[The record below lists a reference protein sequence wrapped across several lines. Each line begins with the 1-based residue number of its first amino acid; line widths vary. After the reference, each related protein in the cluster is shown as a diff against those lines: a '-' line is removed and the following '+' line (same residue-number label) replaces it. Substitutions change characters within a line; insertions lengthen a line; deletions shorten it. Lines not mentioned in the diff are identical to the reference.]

1 MAFKLRRV
9 LSGGERKQNLD
20 LVGSLRRKRMS
31 GECGLLNWK
40 RQGNLA
46 PENNLFYF
54 VSFCCFLNSGIL
66 GFSLL
71 LWGRGRK
78 YKLTGIKQEIAYLYG
93 RKTRKIT
100 FNLFFLL

>member
-9 LSGGERKQNLD
+9 LSRGERKQNLD

-46 PENNLFYF
+46 PENNLF
-54 VSFCCFLNSGIL
+54 
-66 GFSLL
+66 
-71 LWGRGRK
+71 
-78 YKLTGIKQEIAYLYG
+78 
-93 RKTRKIT
+93 
-100 FNLFFLL
+100 